1 MLQQAPADALALFLA
16 GVALFQADTPES
28 IRLLEG
34 AEAKAADFPWSS
46 LHLAEIY
53 SGGERAGG
61 ERAGGERADK
71 KKAAE
76 HLAAFFAACPGSTDH
91 WAIGS

>member
-53 SGGERAGG
+53 SGGERAG
-61 ERAGGERADK
+61 K
-71 KKAAE
+71 KKAAK